1 MRVRDLMNPHVHT
14 CGPEATVQEVARV
27 MQREDVGLVPI
38 LEGGR
43 IMGVVTDRDLAIEAL
58 PREAFRVPIRTLVRH
73 GAVCVDP
80 DASLEEAADQM
91 IRHRVRRLCVSSQP
105 ANGTLQGIISLDDL
119 ASLPDPALAARV
131 LCELHPRLRKTRKS
145 A

>member
-14 CGPEATVQEVARV
+14 SGPETTVLEVARL
-27 MQREDVGLVPI
+27 MKREDVGLVPI

-58 PREAFRVPIRTLVRH
+58 TADAVQLPIRNLIHH
-73 GAVCVDP
+73 GPVCVDP

-119 ASLPDPALAARV
+119 ASLPDPSLAARV
-131 LCELHPRLRKTRKS
+131 LCELHPRLRKARKT